1 MDRKLGPSDNLDDF
15 CRKAQLINYE
25 SHRAIFE
32 AWNSKMWNDASG
44 VLLWM
49 SHPAWPSMVWQNYS
63 SNGETAGAY
72 YGAQKACR
80 PLHIQMSLNSQH
92 KVDIINTTLKEY
104 RNLKVEVVVYDKL
117 GKKIRSSQQKIG
129 HVTANALTPVTQLE
143 DIKELPDN
151 GKLLDDNV
159 YWLNQKEWDGK
170 VLANLP
176 VSSVNVSVKN
186 FTKKTNHYEGRLIV
200 KNPGQYLAAAI
211 ALTLR
216 DAKTDA
222 AVRPAYFDDGYFYLM
237 PGESKEVCFQVDCK
251 EGVDKLLL
259 RVDGYNVEL
268 KDILL
273 NR

>member
-1 MDRKLGPSDNLDDF
+1 M
-15 CRKAQLINYE
+15 
-25 SHRAIFE
+25 
-32 AWNSKMWNDASG
+32 
-44 VLLWM
+44 
-49 SHPAWPSMVWQNYS
+49 
-63 SNGETAGAY
+63 
-72 YGAQKACR
+72 
-80 PLHIQMSLNSQH
+80 
-92 KVDIINTTLKEY
+92 
-104 RNLKVEVVVYDKL
+104 
-117 GKKIRSSQQKIG
+117 
-129 HVTANALTPVTQLE
+129 TANALTSVTQLD
-143 DIKELPDN
+143 DIKGLPDFCWVKLVLTTNN

-200 KNPGQYLAAAI
+200 KNPGQYWRCI

-251 EGVDKLLL
+251 ERVDKLLL